1 MVLIH
6 VKTENEKLKMTAAE
20 AEAINQLMNIYL
32 DETEDTMEKHLGT
45 YRNWADGMKIIQRK
59 NCRYSINIKAGIQL
73 NKKTN
78 KQRSLKS
85 DTDIQET
92 ETNKSGLETNTITS

>member
-45 YRNWADGMKIIQRK
+45 YRN
-59 NCRYSINIKAGIQL
+59 
-73 NKKTN
+73 
-78 KQRSLKS
+78 
-85 DTDIQET
+85 
-92 ETNKSGLETNTITS
+92 